1 MLLLLCP
8 VHIYDDSGS
17 LRRTV
22 FFSQPKLRRLGPPLP
37 VFPLIKEPVQGLSRS
52 PRRVSAFTCAIPA
65 RSVIIES
72 PARGYVRNFQV
83 CFESR
88 DSILAAPPCL
98 GPRTTTRSEEHTSE
112 LQSRENLVCRLL
124 LEKKK

>member
-1 MLLLLCP
+1 MLVLLCP

-52 PRRVSAFTCAIPA
+52 LRRVSALTCAIPD

-72 PARGYVRNFQV
+72 HALGHVANLQL
-83 CFESR
+83 CLEC
-88 DSILAAPPCL
+88 DNAIMAALPCL
-98 GPRTTTRSEEHTSE
+98 G
-112 LQSRENLVCRLL
+112 
-124 LEKKK
+124 